1 MNAALLRVEAKD
13 RLAVAAFR
21 YVRSAQ
27 IPRSAV
33 AIFDGRLT
41 STLAGRNAQIARTR
55 VERVNSA
62 SSASA
67 QVRAPSFGSIALD
80 K

>member
-33 AIFDGRLT
+33 AIFDGGFT
-41 STLAGRNAQIARTR
+41 STPAAAGQRSTAGFSLQVGNDCSPGS
-55 VERVNSA
+55 V
-62 SSASA
+62 SSEG
-67 QVRAPSFGSIALD
+67 QDRF
-80 K
+80 